1 MTKAIPIQPTN
12 CLFSKNIIP
21 KVLEPFTFRMPISLV
36 RCSVAYKAIPN
47 NPKQVRKI
55 LISEYMIINSASS
68 VVLLLRCMNSL

>member
-1 MTKAIPIQPTN
+1 MCWNRLLSGCQFLW
-12 CLFSKNIIP
+12 C
-21 KVLEPFTFRMPISLV
+21 VVPF
-36 RCSVAYKAIPN
+36 AYKAIPN